1 MASTRKNRS
10 GDKDTRAILRAL
22 EHAGFLIRYS
32 RSGHPRIYKSGHL
45 ITTFP
50 GTTSD
55 YRSRRNSLAHLKRA
69 GFVWP
74 PIAARSLA
82 PNPGKRKN
90 MLEQNQNQN
99 QNTDNR

>member
-1 MASTRKNRS
+1 MVDAATYLTSVDELMMASTRKNRG

-32 RSGHPRIYKSGHL
+32 RSGHPRIYKAGHL

-50 GTTSD
+50 GTASD

-74 PIAARSLA
+74 PHRRPRTHTPS
-82 PNPGKRKN
+82 R
-90 MLEQNQNQN
+90 
-99 QNTDNR
+99 